1 MGNFFAANARNEKA
15 HYIIIYEI
23 KNTCFAPASF
33 CENIANNKKVD
44 YIIIYEI
51 EKHPLLWATY
61 LQLMLE
67 ARRPI
72 I

>member
-1 MGNFFAANARNEKA
+1 MGNLFAANARSKKA
-15 HYIIIYEI
+15 
-23 KNTCFAPASF
+23 N
-33 CENIANNKKVD
+33 

-51 EKHPLLWATY
+51 ENTCLAPASSGEANAYNKKVDYTIIYEIKKHPLLWAIY

-67 ARRPI
+67 SRKAI

>member
-1 MGNFFAANARNEKA
+1 MGNLFAANARSKKA
-15 HYIIIYEI
+15 NYIIIYEI
-23 KNTCFAPASF
+23 KNTCLAPASF
-33 CENIANNKKVD
+33 CEANANNKKVD

-61 LQLMLE
+61 LKLMLE

>member
-1 MGNFFAANARNEKA
+1 MGNLFEANARSKKA
-15 HYIIIYEI
+15 NYIIIYEI
-23 KNTCFAPASF
+23 KNTCLDPASF
-33 CENIANNKKVD
+33 CEAKSNSKKVD

-51 EKHPLLWATY
+51 GKHPLLWATY
-61 LQLMLE
+61 LKLMLE

>member
-1 MGNFFAANARNEKA
+1 MGNLFAANARSKKA
-15 HYIIIYEI
+15 NYIIIYEI
-23 KNTCFAPASF
+23 KNTCLAPAKF
-33 CENIANNKKVD
+33 CEANANNKKVN
-44 YIIIYEI
+44 YR
-51 EKHPLLWATY
+51 LVGATY

>member
-1 MGNFFAANARNEKA
+1 MGNLFEANARSKKA
-15 HYIIIYEI
+15 NYIIIYEI
-23 KNTCFAPASF
+23 KNTCLAPARF
-33 CENIANNKKVD
+33 CEANANNKKVY
-44 YIIIYEI
+44 YINIYEI
-51 EKHPLLWATY
+51 EKHTLVCATY